1 MTAKDF
7 LGYFNIA
14 RTDIEFIEIIKDFEV
29 QLRFGT
35 NYLKHH
41 NMDEFLVKYLVN
53 SFSVNNNILKIYIK

>member
-53 SFSVNNNILKIYIK
+53 SFSVNNNILKIYVK

>member
-1 MTAKDF
+1 MTTKDF

-53 SFSVNNNILKIYIK
+53 SFSVNNNILKIYVK

>member
-1 MTAKDF
+1 MTAKHF

-41 NMDEFLVKYLVN
+41 NMDEFLIKYLVN

>member
-14 RTDIEFIEIIKDFEV
+14 KTDIEFIEIIKDFEV

-53 SFSVNNNILKIYIK
+53 SFSVNNNILKIYVK